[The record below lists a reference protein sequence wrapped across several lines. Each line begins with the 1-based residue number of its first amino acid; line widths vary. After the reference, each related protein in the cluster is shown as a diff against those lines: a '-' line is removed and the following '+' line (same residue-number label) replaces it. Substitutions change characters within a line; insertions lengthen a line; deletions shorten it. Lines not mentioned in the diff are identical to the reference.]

1 MSASRGST
9 SIAAPEGH
17 PGPVAR
23 AVDVVLDPR
32 AAFNAVA
39 ARPAWLGTFLIIVVL
54 RFGSAF
60 VFYRPDVTAVK
71 LLAGLLFQVVTIGPM
86 LLAAAG
92 LLWVTTRVWGAR
104 LVWPTA
110 ASITAHLYLAHTI
123 ASIGAASIA
132 GALLPASVDV
142 DPRDPPFM
150 SLRGLAHGPGSLAVR
165 LLGEIDLRSAY
176 VLTLLAIAIR
186 TTVPQASRGRVVG
199 VIVTCIA
206 IRLLAVAWSATS

>member
-1 MSASRGST
+1 MSASRGSA
-9 SIAAPEGH
+9 SIAASEGH

-23 AVDVVLDPR
+23 AVDLVLDPR

-39 ARPAWLGTFLIIVVL
+39 ARPAWLGTFLIVVAL

-71 LLAGLLFQVVTIGPM
+71 LVAGLLFQVVTIGPM
-86 LLAAAG
+86 LMVAAG
-92 LLWVTTRVWGAR
+92 LLWVITTAWGAR
-104 LVWPTA
+104 VDWRTA
-110 ASITAHLYLAHTI
+110 VSIVAHVYLAHTI
-123 ASIGAASIA
+123 ASIGMASIG

-142 DPRDPPFM
+142 DPRDPPFT
-150 SLRGLAHGPGSLAVR
+150 SLRGLAHESGSLAAR

-176 VLTLLAIAIR
+176 AIALLAIAIR
-186 TTVPQASRGRVVG
+186 ATVPQASRGRVVG

-206 IRLLAVAWSATS
+206 IRLLAVAWSEIS